1 MRDRSCRLYAN
12 PKCERGRSRLAPSF
26 TLRVGVC
33 ESPGCYRSPNR
44 TSPRD
49 RQVAQQVTRFAM
61 RHDPSGRN
69 GLNGFD
75 FGVGIGRNYVSDRRC
90 RGRSCFA
97 SRREEP
103 SSLESRIV
111 LATPS
116 LIRVPTMLTSR
127 LTRTVIASVCLATLL
142 SGCCVTSMKIRKHRS
157 CPCESQP
164 GSDYAPIQQG
174 IHGEYEPTP
183 PSPPSPLPPSPA
195 PASAAKA
202 RDFGTKTVAMFR
214 SAGSKV
220 AGSFDG
226 LN

>member
-1 MRDRSCRLYAN
+1 M
-12 PKCERGRSRLAPSF
+12 
-26 TLRVGVC
+26 C

-69 GLNGFD
+69 GLNRFD
-75 FGVGIGRNYVSDRRC
+75 SGVGIGRNYVSDRRC

-103 SSLESRIV
+103 SSFESRIV

-164 GSDYAPIQQG
+164 SSGYAPIQQG
-174 IHGEYEPTP
+174 IPGEYETP
-183 PSPPSPLPPSPA
+183 LAPPAPLPPSPSS
-195 PASAAKA
+195 ASKA
-202 RDFGTKTVAMFR
+202 RDFGTKTAAVFR
-214 SAGSKV
+214 SAGNKV
-220 AGSFDG
+220 RGSFDS

>member
-1 MRDRSCRLYAN
+1 M
-12 PKCERGRSRLAPSF
+12 SRTISF
-26 TLRVGVC
+26 
-33 ESPGCYRSPNR
+33 S
-44 TSPRD
+44 
-49 RQVAQQVTRFAM
+49 
-61 RHDPSGRN
+61 
-69 GLNGFD
+69 
-75 FGVGIGRNYVSDRRC
+75 
-90 RGRSCFA
+90 
-97 SRREEP
+97 SRREES

-127 LTRTVIASVCLATLL
+127 LTRTVIASICLAVFL

-174 IHGEYEPTP
+174 IPGEYEPTP
-183 PSPPSPLPPSPA
+183 PPSPLPPAPT
-195 PASAAKA
+195 PASASKA

-220 AGSFDG
+220 AGSFEV